1 MRKLFLLL
9 IIFIGIITTG
19 CIKKEPQNTFEKIKE
34 KDSLIAGVKFD
45 AKPFGYIENGELQGI
60 DIDIAKQIAKTI
72 LDDENKVE
80 FIEVT
85 SENRISKLMGE
96 EVDVI
101 VATMTDTEQRRNIV
115 DFSKPYYVSGQ
126 AIMCKKNSKIS
137 SMGDLLNNNTV
148 VVRGTTAEKTLHGIY
163 NAKSKV
169 HIVSSYKEAF
179 FNVANSDNT
188 CFIADEAL
196 LKGFVMDNPD
206 YVIFNKKIT
215 VEPYAVA
222 TRKDEKLLM
231 KSINHTIEKLE
242 ESGQLE
248 KIIENKLN

>member
-9 IIFIGIITTG
+9 IIFIGFIVTG
-19 CIKKEPQNTFEKIKE
+19 CTKKEPQNTYEKIKE
-34 KDSLIAGVKFD
+34 RGSLIVGVKFD

-85 SENRISKLMGE
+85 SENRISKLMSE
-96 EVDVI
+96 EVDII
-101 VATMTDTEQRRNIV
+101 VATMTDTQQRRDIV

-126 AIMCKKNSKIS
+126 AIMCKKNSKVS

-148 VVRGTTAEKTLHGIY
+148 VVRGTTAEKTLKNLY
-163 NAKSKV
+163 NSKSRV
-169 HIVSSYKEAF
+169 HVVSSYKEAF
-179 FNVANSDNT
+179 LNVKDSDNT
-188 CFIADEAL
+188 CFVADEAL

-206 YVIFNKKIT
+206 YTIFNKKIT

-222 TRKDEKLLM
+222 TRKDEKLLLDY
-231 KSINHTIEKLE
+231 INHTIEKLE

-248 KIIENKLN
+248 EITENKLN